1 MKITISIPKPCHE
14 NWSEMTPDPGSKAGN
29 QGRHCAQCDH
39 VVADLTT
46 ATDAQLVALFTSD
59 AKPKCARFDPAQLD
73 RALGAAEQ
81 QKRHANPMHLAAF
94 TSLVAVAAG
103 HEALAQ
109 QGAPIRRLV
118 GEVAITQPA
127 PPPPIVMGK
136 MMAPVQP
143 DTVMKC
149 SAITGDTV
157 VMNEPEQEEILQRLE
172 LGNVHIR
179 PEEEAIRDRSSF
191 GEPSFALTPEDTI
204 EVCGTVVDDRDGRPI
219 AFAQVWSRD
228 LSANATT
235 DEQGSFR
242 MRLAIADGERSVPL
256 EIRARG
262 YELISR
268 TFMLGDAP
276 EAPAPSPD
284 ASVALTSPVDPHDA
298 MGITGFVTDKAKG
311 ARVSGLTVR
320 VRGTAASVRCD
331 ANGAFFLSVP
341 EGLAGKPVTLD
352 VLDARRTLKTI
363 ALTAHAVPCCVPIS
377 LMHDQLPERGAP
389 KTECQ
394 DVGTVRLL
402 ERRMLTGVCAV
413 ALEPS
418 PPTTLQRVTAPV
430 KNAWRKLTR

>member
-1 MKITISIPKPCHE
+1 
-14 NWSEMTPDPGSKAGN
+14 
-29 QGRHCAQCDH
+29 
-39 VVADLTT
+39 
-46 ATDAQLVALFTSD
+46 
-59 AKPKCARFDPAQLD
+59 
-73 RALGAAEQ
+73 
-81 QKRHANPMHLAAF
+81 MHLAAF

-149 SAITGDTV
+149 STITGDTV
-157 VMNEPEQEEILQRLE
+157 VMNEPEPEEILQRLE
-172 LGNVHIR
+172 LGNVRIR
-179 PEEEAIRDRSSF
+179 TEEEAIRDRSSL
-191 GEPSFALTPEDTI
+191 GEPSFALTPKDTV
-204 EVCGTVVDDRDGRPI
+204 EVCGTVVDDRDGQPI

-235 DEQGSFR
+235 DAQGSFR
-242 MRLAIADGERSVPL
+242 MRVAIADGERSIPL

-262 YELISR
+262 YEFISR

-311 ARVSGLTVR
+311 TRVPGLTVR
-320 VRGTAASVRCD
+320 VRGTAAAVRCD
-331 ANGAFFLSVP
+331 AIGDFFLSVP
-341 EGLAGKPVTLD
+341 EGLAGKSVTLE
-352 VLDARRTLKTI
+352 VLDGQRTLKTI
-363 ALTAHAVPCCVPIS
+363 ALTAHAVPCCVPVS
-377 LMHDQLPERGAP
+377 LSAEELPARTAP
-389 KTECQ
+389 TNSCK
-394 DVGTVRLL
+394 DVGTMRLQERMMVMGIMAQFPEPPPPSTL
-402 ERRMLTGVCAV
+402 ERM
-413 ALEPS
+413 
-418 PPTTLQRVTAPV
+418 TAPV